1 MCKIKINNVLL
12 AEDDEDDVHL
22 FKTVLAELN
31 QDILVTV
38 TTDGNLLMAF
48 LNQATTLPEMIFLDL
63 NMPNKN
69 GFECLR
75 EIRGNEKWNSIK
87 IFVLST
93 STRPQHIED
102 SYKGGADLYLTK
114 PTSYT
119 QFKNMIEKCLVNNW
133 EGLKHTI
140 H

>member
-22 FKTVLAELN
+22 FTTVLAELN

-48 LNQATTLPEMIFLDL
+48 LNQTATLPEMIFLDL
-63 NMPNKN
+63 NMPYKN
-69 GFECLR
+69 GFECLS
-75 EIRGNEKWNSIK
+75 EIKGNEKWNSIK

-93 STRPQHIED
+93 STQPQHIED
-102 SYKGGADLYLTK
+102 SYKGGADLYLAK

>member
-22 FKTVLAELN
+22 FTTVLAELN

-48 LNQATTLPEMIFLDL
+48 LNQTATLPEMIFLDL
-63 NMPNKN
+63 NMPYKN
-69 GFECLR
+69 GFECLS

-93 STRPQHIED
+93 STQPQHIED
-102 SYKGGADLYLTK
+102 SYKGGADLYLAK

>member
-1 MCKIKINNVLL
+1 MYGIKINNVLL

-48 LNQATTLPEMIFLDL
+48 LKQESTLPEMIFLDL
-63 NMPNKN
+63 NMPYKN
-69 GFECLR
+69 GFECLS

-102 SYKGGADLYLTK
+102 SYKGGADLYLAK

>member
-1 MCKIKINNVLL
+1 MCEIKINNVLL

-48 LNQATTLPEMIFLDL
+48 LNQASTLPEMIFLDL
-63 NMPNKN
+63 NMPYKN
-69 GFECLR
+69 GFECLS

-93 STRPQHIED
+93 STQPQHIED
-102 SYKGGADLYLTK
+102 SYKGGADLYLAK

>member
-102 SYKGGADLYLTK
+102 SYKGGADLYLAK

>member
-1 MCKIKINNVLL
+1 MCKIQINNVLL

-48 LNQATTLPEMIFLDL
+48 LKQASTLPEMIFLDL
-63 NMPNKN
+63 NMPYKN
-69 GFECLR
+69 GFECLS
-75 EIRGNEKWNSIK
+75 EIRGNEKWNRIK

-93 STRPQHIED
+93 STQPQHIED
-102 SYKGGADLYLTK
+102 SYKGGADLYLAK

>member
-1 MCKIKINNVLL
+1 MYGIKINNVLL

-48 LNQATTLPEMIFLDL
+48 LKQASTLPEMIFLDL
-63 NMPNKN
+63 NMPYKN
-69 GFECLR
+69 GFECLS

-102 SYKGGADLYLTK
+102 SYKGGADLYLAK

>member
-1 MCKIKINNVLL
+1 MYEIKINNVLL

-31 QDILVTV
+31 QDILVTLAA
-38 TTDGNLLMAF
+38 DGILLMAF
-48 LNQATTLPEMIFLDL
+48 LNQAITLPEMIFLDL
-63 NMPNKN
+63 NMPFKN

-75 EIRGNEKWNSIK
+75 EIRSNEKWNSIK

-93 STRPQHIED
+93 SSQPQHIED
-102 SYKGGADLYLTK
+102 AYKGGADLYLSK

-119 QFKNMIEKCLVNNW
+119 QFKNMVEKCLVNNW
-133 EGLKHTI
+133 EGLKQTI

>member
-1 MCKIKINNVLL
+1 MDEIKINSVLL

-38 TTDGNLLMAF
+38 AADGNLLMAF
-48 LNQATTLPEMIFLDL
+48 LKQATTLPEMIFLDL
-63 NMPNKN
+63 NMPFKN
-69 GFECLR
+69 GFQCLR

-93 STRPQHIED
+93 SSQPQHIED
-102 SYKGGADLYLTK
+102 AYKGGADLYLSK

-119 QFKNMIEKCLVNNW
+119 QFKNMVEKCLVNNW
-133 EGLKHTI
+133 EGLKQTI
-140 H
+140 Y

>member
-1 MCKIKINNVLL
+1 MYGIKINNVLL

-48 LNQATTLPEMIFLDL
+48 LKQASTLPEMIFLDL
-63 NMPNKN
+63 NMPYKN
-69 GFECLR
+69 GFECLS

-93 STRPQHIED
+93 STQPQHIED
-102 SYKGGADLYLTK
+102 SYKGGADLYLAK

>member
-1 MCKIKINNVLL
+1 MCEIKINNVLL

-48 LNQATTLPEMIFLDL
+48 LKQASTLPEMIFLDL
-63 NMPNKN
+63 NMPYKN
-69 GFECLR
+69 GFECLS

-93 STRPQHIED
+93 STQPQHIED
-102 SYKGGADLYLTK
+102 SYKGGADLYLAK

>member
-1 MCKIKINNVLL
+1 MYEIKINNVLL

-48 LNQATTLPEMIFLDL
+48 LNQASTLPEMIFLDL
-63 NMPNKN
+63 NMPYKN
-69 GFECLR
+69 GFECLS

-102 SYKGGADLYLTK
+102 SYKGGADLYLAK

>member
-1 MCKIKINNVLL
+1 MYGIKINNVLL

-38 TTDGNLLMAF
+38 AADGNLLMAF
-48 LNQATTLPEMIFLDL
+48 LKQATTLPEMIFLDL
-63 NMPNKN
+63 NMPFKN

-75 EIRGNEKWNSIK
+75 EIRGNEKWNSIQ

-93 STRPQHIED
+93 SSQPQHIED
-102 SYKGGADLYLTK
+102 AYKGGADLYLSK

-119 QFKNMIEKCLVNNW
+119 QFKNMVEKCLVNNW
-133 EGLKHTI
+133 EGLKQTI

>member
-1 MCKIKINNVLL
+1 MYEIKINNVLL

-38 TTDGNLLMAF
+38 AADGILLMAF
-48 LNQATTLPEMIFLDL
+48 LNQAITLPEMIFLDL
-63 NMPNKN
+63 NMPFKN

-75 EIRGNEKWNSIK
+75 EIRSNEKWNSIK

-93 STRPQHIED
+93 SSQPQHIED
-102 SYKGGADLYLTK
+102 AYKGGADLYLSK

-119 QFKNMIEKCLVNNW
+119 QFKNMVEKCLVNNW
-133 EGLKHTI
+133 EGLKQTI

>member
-1 MCKIKINNVLL
+1 MYEIKINTVLL

-38 TTDGNLLMAF
+38 TPDGNLLMAF
-48 LNQATTLPEMIFLDL
+48 LNQATILPEMIFLDL
-63 NMPNKN
+63 NMPYKN

-93 STRPQHIED
+93 SAQPQHIED
-102 SYKGGADLYLTK
+102 AYKGGADLYLSK

-119 QFKNMIEKCLVNNW
+119 QFKNMVEKCLVNNW
-133 EGLKHTI
+133 EGLKQTI
-140 H
+140 Y

>member
-1 MCKIKINNVLL
+1 MCEIKINNVLL

-22 FKTVLAELN
+22 FKTILAELN

-48 LNQATTLPEMIFLDL
+48 LKQASTLPEMIFLDL
-63 NMPNKN
+63 NMPYKN
-69 GFECLR
+69 GFECLS

-102 SYKGGADLYLTK
+102 SYKGGADLYLAK

-133 EGLKHTI
+133 EGLKQTI

>member
-12 AEDDEDDVHL
+12 AEDDEDDVYL
-22 FKTVLAELN
+22 FTTVLAELN

-63 NMPNKN
+63 NMPYKN
-69 GFECLR
+69 GFECLS
-75 EIRGNEKWNSIK
+75 EIRGNEKWSSIK

-133 EGLKHTI
+133 EGLKHSI